1 MRISDWSSDVCS
13 SDLSLG
19 RGCPSLGGLSEKSG
33 GTTRGDWRCT
43 ANSSGRSRLNSP
55 VLPQPDRRT
64 APVVTRK
71 RAPAFILGIKSTL
84 RGRFDRCLGLF
95 ARKTGSGKDNQ
106 DAGGGGG
113 IG

>member
-64 APVVTRK
+64 EPVVPRK
-71 RAPAFILGIKSTL
+71 REPAFRLGIKRSEER
-84 RGRFDRCLGLF
+84 RGGKEGGRTCRS
-95 ARKTGSGKDNQ
+95 RGSP
-106 DAGGGGG
+106 
-113 IG
+113 